1 IFSGNYVSKL
11 SGHNGNGGA
20 IYSLNGRARLYNCT
34 ISSNRASG
42 GRGGAILSSG
52 NIYLN
57 NSILHGNTAGNGQ
70 NGVRIDGG
78 SFVAQYSLIGDSG
91 DSPTSSTNVTSGN
104 PSFVNEAGTSTM
116 PNTEGNYQLNP
127 NSSCIDTGNNSIV
140 PSGIVTHIGGFTRV
154 QNGTVDRGAFE
165 TQASLILYVKTGGSG
180 SGLSWTDAVGD
191 LQYAINLAR
200 PGDVIFVAGG
210 TYKPTRKANALNTIT
225 TNNRDNAFV
234 LKNNVKIYGGFAG
247 TETSPSQRDLSN
259 PANKTILS
267 GDFNGNDT
275 VSGSGAN
282 LNISGNGENA
292 YHVVIAA
299 GTIDTGTILDGFTI
313 TGGNANGA
321 NDITVNGEPIAKYDG
336 GGIYSRTS
344 SPIIRN
350 SL

>member
-1 IFSGNYVSKL
+1 
-11 SGHNGNGGA
+11 
-20 IYSLNGRARLYNCT
+20 
-34 ISSNRASG
+34 
-42 GRGGAILSSG
+42 
-52 NIYLN
+52 
-57 NSILHGNTAGNGQ
+57 
-70 NGVRIDGG
+70 
-78 SFVAQYSLIGDSG
+78 
-91 DSPTSSTNVTSGN
+91 NVTSGN

-116 PNTEGNYQLNP
+116 PNTGGNYQLNP

-165 TQASLILYVKTGGSG
+165 TQASLTLYVKAGGTG
-180 SGLSWTDAVGD
+180 SGLSWAEASGD
-191 LQYAINLAR
+191 LQLTINQAR
-200 PGDVIFVAGG
+200 SGDIIFVAGG
-210 TYKPTRKANALNTIT
+210 TYKPNRRASALNVIT
-225 TNNRDNAFV
+225 PNDRDNAFV

-247 TETSPSQRDLSN
+247 TETSLSQRDLSN

-267 GDFNGNDT
+267 GDFNNNDV
-275 VSGSGAN
+275 VSGSGAS

-299 GTIDTGTILDGFTI
+299 GNLGTSTVLDGFII

-321 NDITVNGEPIAKYDG
+321 NDITVNGDVISKYNG

-350 SL
+350 SLIRYNQASQGAGMVRYNGSPQIINCVFDRNRASTAG